1 MAFYPFVDENTAAGL
16 TPGTNAPQQAGISN
30 IYPGTR
36 PEVGIGV
43 PWVVDPEFSWLD
55 YQCSL
60 EVFLDAGQ
68 ALHKCL
74 PQQVSP
80 VDDLGGV
87 DVMNYNQA
95 ARSVTGVNLASLSK
109 GADVIQAMATSTYTF
124 RLRGFA
130 RRAGYQIP
138 IPKLLTVAG
147 VAATP
152 AQQQWAVN
160 DLIGNM
166 MGVPIWLARWDKWYY
181 VSLPPKTAQPSPPN
195 LAEHI
200 TGTVK
205 PPNQMQV
212 PVGGP
217 DQNSILGGRQ
227 PLSGFS
233 QITGGQ
239 NG

>member
-1 MAFYPFVDENTAAGL
+1 MPLFIDENIANGL
-16 TPGTNAPQQAGISN
+16 PAGTNTPQQAGRSN
-30 IYPGTR
+30 VYPGTR

-74 PQQVSP
+74 PQSLAEA
-80 VDDLGGV
+80 DDLGSV
-87 DVMNYNQA
+87 DVTNYAQSISA
-95 ARSVTGVNLASLSK
+95 TGGINLASLSK
-109 GADVIQAMATSTYTF
+109 GVDVIQSMATSTYTF

-138 IPKLLTVAG
+138 IPKLIQVAG
-147 VAATP
+147 VPATP
-152 AQQQWAVN
+152 AEQQWAVN

-181 VSLPPKTAQPSPPN
+181 VALPPRKAQAPPAN

-200 TGTVK
+200 TGLVK
-205 PPNQMQV
+205 PPSTMQV

-217 DQNSILGGRQ
+217 DQNSIQ
-227 PLSGFS
+227 
-233 QITGGQ
+233 GGQ
-239 NG
+239 QRAPLQGFFVQGGQQ